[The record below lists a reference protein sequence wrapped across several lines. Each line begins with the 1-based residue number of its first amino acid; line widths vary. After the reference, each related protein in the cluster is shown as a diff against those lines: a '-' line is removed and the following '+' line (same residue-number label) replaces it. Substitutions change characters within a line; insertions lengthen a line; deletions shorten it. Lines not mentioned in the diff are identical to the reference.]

1 MVLYQKNT
9 LKVIFLQLSTYYD
22 KVCTP
27 MAVYLEYTVERRK
40 NMETKITKEMLIEKI
55 SNADLNKKEISMLN
69 EKAKEIL
76 GEKKN

>member
-1 MVLYQKNT
+1 
-9 LKVIFLQLSTYYD
+9 
-22 KVCTP
+22 
-27 MAVYLEYTVERRK
+27 
-40 NMETKITKEMLIEKI
+40 METKITKEMLIEKI